1 MIFLSS
7 LTVSEI
13 PSSGLLMTKLKGL
26 LFFTVRFSLI
36 YWFLLCNWKRYC
48 TIEKMY
54 WNIRTFKA
62 ENLAIIY
69 IDDRRFSML
78 NEQRRRKVMWR
89 SLLPAFLSSSSLTV
103 VSDMCY
109 LENPIL
115 IKKKKK
121 EFRSSHCR
129 SAIMNP
135 TSIHE
140 DADLIPGLVEWVDLV
155 LT

>member
-1 MIFLSS
+1 MNMAEQYREKTPYWWYSWALELSLKS
-7 LTVSEI
+7 H
-13 PSSGLLMTKLKGL
+13 PQGMGFHLMMKLKGL

-48 TIEKMY
+48 TIKKMY

-103 VSDMCY
+103 VSDMRY

-115 IKKKKK
+115 IKKKK
-121 EFRSSHCR
+121 R
-129 SAIMNP
+129 I
-135 TSIHE
+135 
-140 DADLIPGLVEWVDLV
+140 
-155 LT
+155 